1 MGNYT
6 ILWMFEN
13 PRSGRQARNFTTN
26 APKILDLKSSSEQI
40 FSRKFPLGA
49 PGSCQRDR
57 ASFCTGQFFLKL
69 VLNFILRAEVSFQH
83 GF

>member
-26 APKILDLKSSSEQI
+26 APKILDLKSSSEPI
-40 FSRKFPLGA
+40 FSRKLPLGA
-49 PGSCQRDR
+49 PGESGASAEAELYGTFVRDR
-57 ASFCTGQFFLKL
+57 I
-69 VLNFILRAEVSFQH
+69 NI
-83 GF
+83 